1 VPPESLDAR
10 RVSDSMR
17 PPIPFLAAALVPIV
31 AAGVAGC
38 GGGKEQVTAAELVQ
52 KGDRI
57 CTDQADRFN
66 QVQSVPPASARAAKD
81 QTGEL
86 VDAAESAHSD
96 LANLDPPDAQQPTY
110 DGYLDA
116 HQAAID
122 EMKKGEDAAGN
133 EDSAAYG
140 AAQEAVAKSA
150 PQRRRLA
157 SQLGFKVCS
166 QSAKAP

>member
-1 VPPESLDAR
+1 
-10 RVSDSMR
+10 MR
-17 PPIPFLAAALVPIV
+17 SSISPLAVALLLFTAV
-31 AAGVAGC
+31 AVAGC

-57 CTDQADRFN
+57 CTEEGDRFN
-66 QVQSVPPASARAAKD
+66 QIQSAPPASAKAAQD
-81 QTGEL
+81 QTSEL

-96 LANLDPPDAQQPTY
+96 LEDLDPPDAQQPTY
-110 DGYLDA
+110 DSYLDA

-122 EMKKGEDAAGN
+122 QMKKGENAAEN
-133 EDSAAYG
+133 QDSATYG
-140 AAQEAVAKSA
+140 AAQEAVAKAA

-166 QSAKAP
+166 QGAKAP